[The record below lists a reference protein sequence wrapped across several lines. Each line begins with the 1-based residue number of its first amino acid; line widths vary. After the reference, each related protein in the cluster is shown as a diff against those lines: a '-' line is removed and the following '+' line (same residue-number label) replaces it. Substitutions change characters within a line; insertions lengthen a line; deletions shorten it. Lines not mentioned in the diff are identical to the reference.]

1 MAAFGF
7 LTSMAGVQLT
17 ALSRELPV
25 VIGYLA
31 MSFCDILGL
40 FDFAKQAPSCTYHDS
55 GTPS

>member
-1 MAAFGF
+1 
-7 LTSMAGVQLT
+7 LPMAGVQLT